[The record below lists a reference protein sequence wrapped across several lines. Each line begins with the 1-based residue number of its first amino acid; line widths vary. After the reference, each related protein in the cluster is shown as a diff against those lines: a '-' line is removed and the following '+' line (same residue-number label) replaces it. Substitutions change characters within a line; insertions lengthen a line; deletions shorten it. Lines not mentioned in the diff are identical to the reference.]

1 MNGNTHG
8 NLHSMDAICEGKKD
22 ASDQCNPFFDKTT
35 NDIGPAS
42 FANNFAPNI
51 YIQPTAVA
59 DTQSKQQSLFF
70 SQEASSIFDKALEM
84 HAAPTDDPPMWGDD
98 LEDLREVADMLELED
113 IEDLSTGNEAVGQ
126 RDIYYPPNFKATS
139 KKESAGCFFG
149 DSGASTR
156 DSLDFKSGNDV
167 RSRVSGSN
175 TAALNDE
182 TDLPLHIMNMDK
194 RIFEENMFIGDITQ
208 AEGDDNMITDDCA
221 LLTTLVSP
229 IFGNAVPYMLNS
241 KHGTPD
247 TGEHA
252 ETSREL
258 KATTKVLPLGEN
270 ADVYLPASKPNP
282 YQATAALPIVTPRKL
297 NSARIIDFKLGTPT
311 THAPMITPLPQVKAS
326 PEDLKDSM
334 QGVLKCNNE
343 KEADM
348 AKNRTHNHQQDHHPK
363 GTSKSDAAWKRRFL
377 ELGDFKRQHGHC
389 NVQQKYEKNPR

>member
-1 MNGNTHG
+1 MNSKDTKNMNGNTPR

-22 ASDQCNPFFDKTT
+22 ASDQCNPFFDKTI
-35 NDIGPAS
+35 NDISPAS
-42 FANNFAPNI
+42 TANNFAPNI
-51 YIQPTAVA
+51 DIQPTAVA

-84 HAAPTDDPPMWGDD
+84 HAAPTDDPPIWGDD

-126 RDIYYPPNFKATS
+126 RDVYYPPNFKAAS
-139 KKESAGCFFG
+139 KKESTGCFCG

-175 TAALNDE
+175 TDALNDE
-182 TDLPLHIMNMDK
+182 TDLPLRIMNMDK
-194 RIFEENMFIGDITQ
+194 RIFEDNMFIGDITQ
-208 AEGDDNMITDDCA
+208 AESDDNMITDDCA
-221 LLTTLVSP
+221 LLSTLVSP
-229 IFGNAVPYMLNS
+229 VFANDVPYMLNS

-247 TGEHA
+247 TAEHA

-258 KATTKVLPLGEN
+258 KATTRVLPLGKK
-270 ADVYLPASKPNP
+270 AALDLSASKPDT
-282 YQATAALPIVTPRKL
+282 YQATAALPIVTSRKL
-297 NSARIIDFKLGTPT
+297 NSAFIIDFKLGAPM
-311 THAPMITPLPQVKAS
+311 THVPMITHLPQVKVS

-334 QGVLKCNNE
+334 QGIHKCNNE
-343 KEADM
+343 KEADI
-348 AKNRTHNHQQDHHPK
+348 AKKRTHNHQQDHHPN

-377 ELGDFKRQHGHC
+377 ELEVCVSFRIL
-389 NVQQKYEKNPR
+389 NVC